1 MNKLFAV
8 TLLVIMLLAFLPVHE
23 ASAQSGCHLVN
34 HTVGRVYLRNGTSR
48 VQRLS
53 DVAARYHT
61 TSYDIAARN
70 GLPAG
75 ATLIVGQQLSVL
87 SCPSSA
93 TPIPTPRPRVTPV
106 YTGNP
111 CRLIGLCTTLPH

>member
-1 MNKLFAV
+1 MNKLLAV
-8 TLLVIMLLAFLPVHE
+8 TLLVIMLLAFLPVNE

-34 HTVGRVYLRNGTSR
+34 HTVGRVYYRNGTSR

-53 DVAARYHT
+53 DIAARYHT

-70 GLPAG
+70 GIPVRAQ
-75 ATLIVGQQLSVL
+75 LIVGQTLSVL
-87 SCPSSA
+87 SCPSAA
-93 TPIPTPRPRVTPV
+93 TPTPTPRPRATPV

-111 CRLIGLCTTLPH
+111 CRLIGLCATR

>member
-1 MNKLFAV
+1 MKYAV
-8 TLLVIMLLAFLPVHE
+8 LVLLVLLALLVPAQD
-23 ASAQSGCHLVN
+23 ASAQSGCYLVN

-61 TSYDIAARN
+61 SAADIEARN

-75 ATLIVGQQLSVL
+75 ARLIVGQQLSVL
-87 SCPSSA
+87 SCPVST
-93 TPIPTPRPRVTPV
+93 TPVSTPRPRVTPV

-111 CRLIGLCTTLPH
+111 CRLIGLCS